1 MRTGSPLYGGGAGGH
16 SWSMVLLF
24 LRGLPLQAGFSIID
38 AVSKPALSRLRK
50 QFRARGMYSMFLV
63 DGKKKSCI
71 CTCVPDVLC
80 QEL

>member
-1 MRTGSPLYGGGAGGH
+1 MAEAQEATPG
-16 SWSMVLLF
+16 WSMVLLF

-38 AVSKPALSRLRK
+38 AVSKPVLSRLRK
-50 QFRARGMYSMFLV
+50 QFRARGMYSLFLV